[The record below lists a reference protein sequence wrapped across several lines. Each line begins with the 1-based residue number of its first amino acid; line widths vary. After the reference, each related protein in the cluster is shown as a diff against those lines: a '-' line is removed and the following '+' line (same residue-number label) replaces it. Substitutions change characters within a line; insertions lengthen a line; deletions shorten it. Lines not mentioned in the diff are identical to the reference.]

1 MADTK
6 IMGTNKSQPVLMD
19 FSREKLIK
27 AIVFF
32 LKNTKFCGKI
42 KLFKL
47 LYFLDFLHFK
57 QTAKSVTGLHYYAW
71 DMGPVPRDLF
81 FELNNPGEDLAKCVY
96 IPKETAA
103 NGLFNM
109 KPRCNFDKR
118 YFTPREI
125 RLMEQLA
132 YVFKDAKANDMSDV
146 SHLPNMPWDKTI
158 KTKGEKAEI
167 DYFLALDDQKDSLS
181 LAEVIDRIN
190 EMQEVKS
197 LFEK

>member
-1 MADTK
+1 MVDTEIMA
-6 IMGTNKSQPVLMD
+6 TNESQPVLMD
-19 FSREKLIK
+19 FSREKLIN

-32 LKNTKFCGKI
+32 LKKTKFCGKI

-57 QTAKSVTGLHYYAW
+57 QTAKSVTGLRYFAW
-71 DMGPVPRDLF
+71 KMGPVPMDLF

-103 NGLFNM
+103 NELFNM

-125 RLMEQLA
+125 RLKEQLA
-132 YVFKDAKANDMSDV
+132 YIFKDAKAANMSDV
-146 SHLPNMPWDKTI
+146 SHLPNLPWDKTI
-158 KTKGEKAEI
+158 KTKGKKAEI

-181 LAEVIDRIN
+181 LAEVRERIN

>member
-1 MADTK
+1 MANNERQT
-6 IMGTNKSQPVLMD
+6 ILIE
-19 FSREKLIK
+19 FSREKLIN

-32 LKNTKFCGKI
+32 LRKTKFCGKI

-57 QTAKSVTGLHYYAW
+57 QTAKSVTGLRYYAW
-71 DMGPVPRDLF
+71 EMGPVPRDLF

-96 IPKETAA
+96 IPKETPA

-109 KPRCNFDKR
+109 KPRCNFDKK

-132 YVFKDAKANDMSDV
+132 YVFKNAKANDMSDV

-158 KTKGEKAEI
+158 KTQGEKAEI

-181 LAEVIDRIN
+181 SKEVKERIE

>member
-1 MADTK
+1 MP
-6 IMGTNKSQPVLMD
+6 INERQPVLVD
-19 FSREKLIK
+19 FSREKLIN
-27 AIVFF
+27 AIIFF
-32 LKNTKFCGKI
+32 LKKTKFCGKI

-57 QTAKSVTGLHYYAW
+57 QTAKSVTGLRYFVW
-71 DMGPVPRDLF
+71 GMGPVPKDLF
-81 FELNNPGEDLAKCVY
+81 FELNNPGDDLAKCVY
-96 IPKETAA
+96 IPKETPA

-109 KPRCNFDKR
+109 KPRCNFDNK

-132 YVFKDAKANDMSDV
+132 YIFKDTKANDMSDV

-158 KTKGEKAEI
+158 RTKGEKAEI
-167 DYFLALDDQKDSLS
+167 DYLLALDDQKDSLS
-181 LAEVIDRIN
+181 LEEVRERIA